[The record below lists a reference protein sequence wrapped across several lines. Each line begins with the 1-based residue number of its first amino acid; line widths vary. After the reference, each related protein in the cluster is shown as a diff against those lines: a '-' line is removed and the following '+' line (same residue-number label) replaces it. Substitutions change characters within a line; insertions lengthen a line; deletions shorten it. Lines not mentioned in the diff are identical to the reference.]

1 MWNEEGVK
9 LIFESAATANP
20 RKNSSFLGFAYFH
33 ILQRCGSTLIASET
47 SRQRS
52 SSPIC
57 LSFHRF
63 WSGNLASTK
72 LLSAWRYH
80 ISFKLLRIP
89 LFNLLIWNFILF
101 LSTFLWELS
110 PSERRLLF
118 FAWAIIHSLLF
129 FKPLS
134 NLLYESTSTISL
146 YLLFAARSLLLL
158 IIILTTKWTRS
169 SSWSHLQYFN
179 FRFHLGFFVAVAL
192 KDVLDHLLFLY
203 LFLKIFRSI
212 LTRLFKGMI
221 GNFLMVINHSGGAG
235 WLTNLLSGLGSLNC
249 ISRIEHRLF
258 DKILLLHH
266 TQRNIWV
273 LNIFWNLNFLISVV
287 KIALRLVLTF
297 LLLHTF
303 LIFQKLTILIND

>member
-1 MWNEEGVK
+1 MWNEEGIK

-33 ILQRCGSTLIASET
+33 ILQRCSSTLISSET

-80 ISFKLLRIP
+80 ISFILLRIS

-101 LSTFLWELS
+101 LSAFLWELS

-118 FAWAIIHSLLF
+118 FARAIIHSLLF

-146 YLLFAARSLLLL
+146 YLLFAARSLLLA
-158 IIILTTKWTRS
+158 TKWTRS
-169 SSWSHLQYFN
+169 SSWSHFQYFN
-179 FRFHLGFFVAVAL
+179 FRFCLGFFVAVAL
-192 KDVLDHLLFLY
+192 KDVLDHL

-221 GNFLMVINHSGGAG
+221 GNFLMIIDHSGGAS
-235 WLTNLLSGLGSLNC
+235 WLTNLLSELGSLYC

-258 DKILLLHH
+258 NKVLLLHH
-266 TQRNIWV
+266 
-273 LNIFWNLNFLISVV
+273 
-287 KIALRLVLTF
+287 A
-297 LLLHTF
+297 
-303 LIFQKLTILIND
+303 

>member
-1 MWNEEGVK
+1 MWNEEGIK
-9 LIFESAATANP
+9 LIFESAATADP

-33 ILQRCGSTLIASET
+33 ILQRCGSALISSET

-52 SSPIC
+52 SGSIC
-57 LSFHRF
+57 LSFHQF

-80 ISFKLLRIP
+80 ISFILLRIS

-101 LSTFLWELS
+101 LSAFLWELS
-110 PSERRLLF
+110 PSKRRLLF
-118 FAWAIIHSLLF
+118 FAGAVIHPLLF
-129 FKPLS
+129 FEPLS

-146 YLLFAARSLLLL
+146 YLLFAARSLLP
-158 IIILTTKWTRS
+158 TEWTRS
-169 SSWSHLQYFN
+169 SSWSHFQYFN
-179 FRFHLGFFVAVAL
+179 FGFHLGFFVAVAL
-192 KDVLDHLLFLY
+192 EDVLDHL

-221 GNFLMVINHSGGAG
+221 GNFLMVINHSGAS
-235 WLTNLLSGLGSLNC
+235 WLTNLLSYLGSLYC
-249 ISRIEHRLF
+249 ISRLEHRLF
-258 DKILLLHH
+258 GKVLLLHH
-266 TQRNIWV
+266 AQRNIWV
-273 LNIFWNLNFLISVV
+273 LNIFWNLNFLISVIE
-287 KIALRLVLTF
+287 IALRLVLTF